1 MGVIDYQSCLKKM
14 QTFTNERNAE
24 TTDECWVC
32 EHPPV
37 FTLGQAGLSEHI
49 LTRSEIPIVKSDR
62 GGQVTYHGPNQ
73 LMLYTLIDLKRKSI
87 GVKALVS
94 QLEQLIID
102 LLASFDIKAQRREGA
117 PGVYVDQ
124 AKISALGLRV
134 RKGASYHG
142 LALNLSMD
150 LSPFKQINPC
160 GYAGMA
166 VVNLAD
172 LVPFPVD
179 RQVIEQKLLLLL
191 QQSFDYQELV
201 FKYDSID

>member
-14 QTFTNERNAE
+14 QAFTNERSAE

-73 LMLYTLIDLKRKSI
+73 LMLYTLIDLKRKPI

-102 LLASFDIKAQRREGA
+102 LLASFGIKAQRREGA

-172 LVPFPVD
+172 LVPSPVD